1 MTAQE
6 ALYKIRVMLGVEE
19 ATEENVSLE
28 TETDTE
34 EVKLAEATLVDGTVV
49 KTEGEFEVGKQLFV
63 VTEEGD
69 IPAPEGLHETTEGI
83 IVGVDAEGIIVSIE
97 EPAEEE
103 VIVEE
108 KEQFGDDIINQI
120 VGALSPKFD
129 DIQAQINTIKGEF
142 SEFRDG
148 PATDRIRTNL
158 NALNKVEQS
167 VSDARMR
174 TILEM
179 RKQSFNKNK

>member
-6 ALYKIRVMLGVEE
+6 ALYKIRVMLGVED
-19 ATEENVSLE
+19 TNEEVSLE
-28 TETDTE
+28 TKTSTE

-69 IPAPEGLHETTEGI
+69 IPVPEGLHETSEGVI
-83 IVGVDAEGIIVSIE
+83 IGVDEAGIIVSIE
-97 EPAEEE
+97 EPAEE

-108 KEQFGDDIINQI
+108 KEQFGDDLVNQI
-120 VGALSPKFD
+120 VGALSPKLD
-129 DIQAQINTIKGEF
+129 DLQKQINSIKGEF
-142 SEFRDG
+142 HEFRDG
-148 PATDRIRTNL
+148 PATDKIRN
-158 NALNKVEQS
+158 NIGAMNKVEQS
-167 VSDARMR
+167 IHDARMA

-179 RKQSFNKNK
+179 RKQSFRK

>member
-6 ALYKIRVMLGVEE
+6 ALYKIRVMLGVED
-19 ATEENVSLE
+19 TNEEVSLE
-28 TETDTE
+28 TETKTAE

-83 IVGVDAEGIIVSIE
+83 IVGVDAQGIIVSIE

-103 VIVEE
+103 VVVEE
-108 KEQFGDDIINQI
+108 KEQFGDDLVNQI
-120 VGALSPKFD
+120 VGALSPKLED
-129 DIQAQINTIKGEF
+129 LQNQINSIKGEF
-142 SEFRDG
+142 HEFKDG
-148 PATDRIRTNL
+148 PATDKIRN
-158 NALNKVEQS
+158 NIGAMNKAERS
-167 VSDARMR
+167 IHDARMQ

-179 RKQSFNKNK
+179 RRQSFGK

>member
-6 ALYKIRVMLGVEE
+6 ALYKIRVMLGVED
-19 ATEENVSLE
+19 TNEEVSLE
-28 TETDTE
+28 TETETAE

-83 IVGVDAEGIIVSIE
+83 IVGVDSQGIIVSIE

-103 VIVEE
+103 VVVEE
-108 KEQFGDDIINQI
+108 KEQFGDDLVNQI
-120 VGALSPKFD
+120 VGALSPKLED
-129 DIQAQINTIKGEF
+129 LQNQINSIKGEF
-142 SEFRDG
+142 HEFKDG
-148 PATDRIRTNL
+148 PATDKIRN
-158 NALNKVEQS
+158 NIGAMNKAERS
-167 VSDARMR
+167 IHDARMQ

-179 RKQSFNKNK
+179 RRQSFGK

>member
-6 ALYKIRVMLGVEE
+6 ALYKIRVMLGVED
-19 ATEENVSLE
+19 TNEEVSLE

-34 EVKLAEATLVDGTVV
+34 DVQLAEATLVDGTKV

-83 IVGVDAEGIIVSIE
+83 IVGVDAEGIIISIE

-103 VIVEE
+103 VVVEE
-108 KEQFGDDIINQI
+108 KEEFGEDLVNQI
-120 VGALSPKFD
+120 VGALSPKL
-129 DIQAQINTIKGEF
+129 IVTGKHQ
-142 SEFRDG
+142 R
-148 PATDRIRTNL
+148 
-158 NALNKVEQS
+158 
-167 VSDARMR
+167 
-174 TILEM
+174 
-179 RKQSFNKNK
+179 

>member
-6 ALYKIRVMLGVEE
+6 ALYKIRVMLGVED
-19 ATEENVSLE
+19 TNEEVALE

-34 EVKLAEATLVDGTVV
+34 EVKLAETTLVDGTVV

-63 VTEEGD
+63 VTDEGD
-69 IPAPEGLHETTEGI
+69 IPAPEGLHETSEGVI
-83 IVGVDAEGIIVSIE
+83 IGVDAEGIIVSIE

-103 VIVEE
+103 VVVEE
-108 KEQFGDDIINQI
+108 SEQFSDDVINKI

-129 DIQAQINTIKGEF
+129 DLQNQINTIKGEF
-142 SEFRDG
+142 SEFKDG
-148 PATDRIRTNL
+148 PATERIKNNL
-158 NALNKVEQS
+158 NALNKAEQS
-167 VSDARMR
+167 IQDTRMA

-179 RKQSFNKNK
+179 RKQSFGKNK

>member
-6 ALYKIRVMLGVEE
+6 ALYKIRVMLGVENE
-19 ATEENVSLE
+19 VEETSLE
-28 TETDTE
+28 TETDSE

-83 IVGVDAEGIIVSIE
+83 IVGVDEAGIIVSIE
-97 EPAEEE
+97 EPAEE
-103 VIVEE
+103 VVAEE
-108 KEQFGDDIINQI
+108 KENFNEDLVNQI
-120 VGALSPKFD
+120 VGALSPKLED
-129 DIQAQINTIKGEF
+129 LQNQINSIKGEF
-142 SEFRDG
+142 HEFRDG
-148 PATDRIRTNL
+148 PATERIRTNL
-158 NALNKVEQS
+158 NAMNKAEQS
-167 VSDARMR
+167 IHDARMA

-179 RKQSFNKNK
+179 RKQSFGK

>member
-6 ALYKIRVMLGVEE
+6 ALYKIRVMLGVED
-19 ATEENVSLE
+19 TNEEVSLE
-28 TETDTE
+28 TETDSE
-34 EVKLAEATLVDGTVV
+34 EVQLAEATLVDGTVV

-103 VIVEE
+103 VVVEE
-108 KEQFGDDIINQI
+108 KEEFGEDLVNQI
-120 VGALSPKFD
+120 VGALSPKLD
-129 DIQAQINTIKGEF
+129 DLQNQINSIKGEF
-142 SEFRDG
+142 HEFRDG
-148 PATDRIRTNL
+148 PATDRIKTNI
-158 NALNKVEQS
+158 NALNKVEKS
-167 VSDARMR
+167 IAYATIE
-174 TILEM
+174 TILEL
-179 RKQSFNKNK
+179 RRQSYQK

>member
-6 ALYKIRVMLGVEE
+6 ALFKIRVMLGVED
-19 ATEENVSLE
+19 TNEEVSLE
-28 TETDTE
+28 TETDSE

-103 VIVEE
+103 VVVEE
-108 KEQFGDDIINQI
+108 KEEFGDDLVNQI
-120 VGALSPKFD
+120 VGALSPKLD
-129 DIQAQINTIKGEF
+129 DLQNQINSIKGEF
-142 SEFRDG
+142 HEFRDG
-148 PATDRIRTNL
+148 PATDRIKSNL
-158 NALNKVEQS
+158 NELNKAERNIA
-167 VSDARMR
+167 DARMD
-174 TILEM
+174 TILEL
-179 RKQSFNKNK
+179 RRQSYQK

>member
-6 ALYKIRVMLGVEE
+6 ALYKIRVMLGVEDT
-19 ATEENVSLE
+19 TEEVSLE

-63 VTEEGD
+63 VTDDGD
-69 IPAPEGLHETTEGI
+69 VPAPQGLHETTEGI
-83 IVGVDAEGIIVSIE
+83 IVGVDAEGIIISIE
-97 EPAEEE
+97 EPAEE

-108 KEQFGDDIINQI
+108 SENFSEDVINQI

-129 DIQAQINTIKGEF
+129 ELQNQINTIKGEF

-148 PATDRIRTNL
+148 PATDKIRN
-158 NALNKVEQS
+158 NIGAMNKVEQNIH
-167 VSDARMR
+167 DARMA
-174 TILEM
+174 TILEL
-179 RKQSFNKNK
+179 RKQSYKK

>member
-6 ALYKIRVMLGVEE
+6 ALYKIRVMLGVEDAIEE
-19 ATEENVSLE
+19 ASLE
-28 TETDTE
+28 TETDSD
-34 EVKLAEATLVDGTVV
+34 EVTLAEATLVDGTKV

-69 IPAPEGLHETTEGI
+69 IPAPEGLHETSEGI

-103 VIVEE
+103 EVIVEE
-108 KEQFGDDIINQI
+108 KENFGDDLVNQI
-120 VGALSPKFD
+120 VGALSPKIED
-129 DIQAQINTIKGEF
+129 LQNQINSIKGEF
-142 SEFRDG
+142 HEFRDG
-148 PATDRIRTNL
+148 PATDKIRN
-158 NALNKVEQS
+158 NIGALNKAERNVH
-167 VSDARMR
+167 DARMQ

-179 RKQSFNKNK
+179 RKQSVGK

>member
-6 ALYKIRVMLGVEE
+6 ALYKIRVMLGVED
-19 ATEENVSLE
+19 TNEEVSLK
-28 TETDTE
+28 TKTKSE

-83 IVGVDAEGIIVSIE
+83 IVGVDAQGIIVSIE

-108 KEQFGDDIINQI
+108 KEQFGDDLVNQI
-120 VGALSPKFD
+120 VGALSPKLD
-129 DIQAQINTIKGEF
+129 DLQNQINSIKGEF
-142 SEFRDG
+142 HEFRDG
-148 PATDRIRTNL
+148 PATDKIRNNI
-158 NALNKVEQS
+158 NALNKAEQS
-167 VSDARMR
+167 VSDARMQ
-174 TILEM
+174 TILEL
-179 RKQSFNKNK
+179 RRQSFGK

>member
-1 MTAQE
+1 
-6 ALYKIRVMLGVEE
+6 MLGVED
-19 ATEENVSLE
+19 TNEEVSLE
-28 TETDTE
+28 TETETAE

-83 IVGVDAEGIIVSIE
+83 IVGVDAEGIIISIE
-97 EPAEEE
+97 EPAEE

-108 KEQFGDDIINQI
+108 SENFSEDVINQI

-129 DIQAQINTIKGEF
+129 ELQNQINTIKGEF

-148 PATDRIRTNL
+148 PATNKIRN
-158 NALNKVEQS
+158 NIGAMNKVEQNIH
-167 VSDARMR
+167 DARMA
-174 TILEM
+174 TILEL
-179 RKQSFNKNK
+179 RKQSYKK